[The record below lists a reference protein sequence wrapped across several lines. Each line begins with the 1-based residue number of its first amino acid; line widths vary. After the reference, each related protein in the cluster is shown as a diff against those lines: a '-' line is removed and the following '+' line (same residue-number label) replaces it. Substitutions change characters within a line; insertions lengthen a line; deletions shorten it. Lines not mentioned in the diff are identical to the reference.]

1 MIVGTYARMVFGSLV
16 LGWCGTASATAIS
29 VAATGNM
36 WLAGMPAG
44 AMNAGDTAPANAPT
58 LVTSVAINPGDQLTF
73 SVTGNVQ
80 YGPNLPPGGY
90 GPDGGTPAIS
100 AQNPRNG
107 IGDLFAPI
115 ASLIGLFLDGSQP
128 DSSAEPAFS
137 DMSSLASQNFAV
149 LTPILK
155 SPFFIGDGLT
165 TAAAIQKFVVPAG
178 ATRLYLATMDG
189 SGSLNNLGGFNVTIG
204 GAVPEPSAVISV
216 LLAIG
221 SIAAWR
227 KR

>member
-1 MIVGTYARMVFGSLV
+1 MKLGKLARLV
-16 LGWCGTASATAIS
+16 LGATVLGWSGIASATAIS
-29 VAATGNM
+29 VTATGNM

-44 AMNAGDTAPANAPT
+44 AMNQGDVAPANSPT
-58 LVTSVAINPGDQLTF
+58 LVTSVTINPGDQLTF
-73 SVTGNVQ
+73 SATGNAQ

-90 GPDGGTPAIS
+90 GPDGGVPAIS
-100 AQNPRNG
+100 AQPPRNG

-115 ASLIGLFLDGSQP
+115 ASLIGLFLDDSQP
-128 DSSAEPAFS
+128 DSSAAPAFS

-149 LTPILK
+149 LSPVLK

-165 TAAAIQKFVVPAG
+165 SAGAIQQFVVPAG
-178 ATRLYLATMDG
+178 ATRLYLAVMDG
-189 SGSLNNLGGFNVTIG
+189 SGSFNNLGGFSVTIG
-204 GAVPEPSAVISV
+204 GAVPEPSAVIGV
-216 LLAIG
+216 LVALG